1 MSFNRLE
8 TVFLGGEF
16 TASSQIYTEIK
27 ITETDLGM
35 IEMPD
40 WKNYLRHI
48 DQEQFC

>member
-8 TVFLGGEF
+8 TVFHGGEF

-40 WKNYLRHI
+40 
-48 DQEQFC
+48 